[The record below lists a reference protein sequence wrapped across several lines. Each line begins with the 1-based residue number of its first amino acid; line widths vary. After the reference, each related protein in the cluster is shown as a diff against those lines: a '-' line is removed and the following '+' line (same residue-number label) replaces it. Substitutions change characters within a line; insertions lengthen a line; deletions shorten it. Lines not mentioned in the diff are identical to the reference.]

1 MKKFRTDM
9 NSIAISP
16 TRKDHPIS
24 LYIINSPIA
33 NWIGRKNISVRTS
46 HIPYILE
53 ESEVNMLINFPLS
66 YSLLESSDTLSAL
79 SKRLREMEFVR
90 L

>member
-1 MKKFRTDM
+1 
-9 NSIAISP
+9 
-16 TRKDHPIS
+16 
-24 LYIINSPIA
+24 
-33 NWIGRKNISVRTS
+33 VRTS

-79 SKRLREMEFVR
+79 SKILREMEFVR